1 MVKITDDQLAKI
13 HDQALKGMRFGSQMV
28 VDLCEEVRDARLTT
42 SQLAQTMPCAA
53 IPQKD
58 YATEETKVMRDL
70 MVELAKAYKRLKQMD
85 NERNRGEGDP
95 EDEHIRAEYELE
107 EATRRYA
114 PKKRPLL
121 DDMDQMRRYIE
132 AINYLRQDEGSS
144 VEIACDNPEGE
155 PNATVRIA
163 YMCPH
168 DGRRWKVRR
177 FTGSTVLEAL
187 ELAAATRMKESG
199 SE

>member
-1 MVKITDDQLAKI
+1 MPMPRKYVMEMVADWRGAGMAIHGTDD
-13 HDQALKGMRFGSQMV
+13 
-28 VDLCEEVRDARLTT
+28 
-42 SQLAQTMPCAA
+42 
-53 IPQKD
+53 
-58 YATEETKVMRDL
+58 TEAWFV
-70 MVELAKAYKRLKQMD
+70 
-85 NERNRGEGDP
+85 RNRGNMMLHPATES
-95 EDEHIRAEYELE
+95 IVVELLNE
-107 EATRRYA
+107 PKSVMESRRYA

-132 AINYLRQDEGSS
+132 AINYLRKDEGSG

-168 DGRRWKVRR
+168 EGRRWKGRR

-187 ELAAATRMKESG
+187 ELAAATRMKEYQDACK
-199 SE
+199 EDLNEET